1 MLIELAHRVQG
12 ILLRSRRE
20 WIKIKEEFFPLISQ
34 LFSSYVLILAA
45 VPPVIGFLGNLLYGG
60 FRKPY
65 SGWSWSVAGKN
76 LLFSIVTYI
85 FSLIVVYIIGRIIN
99 VLAPIFSSRRSNLN
113 SLKLAIYSL
122 TPYWIGGVLYLVP
135 RTGWILRDLV
145 ALYGI
150 YILYSGFAA
159 SLMETPKEKVLKYLI
174 VSGILAIVLIAG
186 VEIILRTLFAVW
198 GVLRVA

>member
-20 WIKIKEEFFPLISQ
+20 WSKIKEEFFPLISQ

-65 SGWSWSVAGKN
+65 SGWSWNVAGKN

-99 VLAPIFSSRRSNLN
+99 VLAPIFSSHRSNLN

>member
-1 MLIELAHRVQG
+1 
-12 ILLRSRRE
+12 
-20 WIKIKEEFFPLISQ
+20 
-34 LFSSYVLILAA
+34 LAA

-65 SGWSWSVAGKN
+65 SGWSWNVAGKN

-174 VSGILAIVLIAG
+174 VSGILAVVLIAG
-186 VEIILRTLFAVW
+186 VEIILRVLFAVW

>member
-1 MLIELAHRVQG
+1 MIELALRVQG
-12 ILLRSRRE
+12 ILLKPREE

-45 VPPVIGFLGNLLYGG
+45 VPPVIGFLANLLYGG

-65 SGWSWSVAGKN
+65 SGWSWNVAGKN
-76 LLFSIVTYI
+76 LLFFIVTYI

-122 TPYWIGGVLYLVP
+122 TPSWIGGVLYLVP

-198 GVLRVA
+198 GVLRVV

>member
-12 ILLRSRRE
+12 ILLIPRRE

-45 VPPVIGFLGNLLYGG
+45 VPPVIGFLANLLYGG

-65 SGWSWSVAGKN
+65 SGWSWNVAGKN
-76 LLFSIVTYI
+76 LLFSIVAYI

-174 VSGILAIVLIAG
+174 VSGILAMVLIAG

>member
-1 MLIELAHRVQG
+1 MIELAHRVQG

-65 SGWSWSVAGKN
+65 SGWSWSVAGKS

-122 TPYWIGGVLYLVP
+122 TPYWIGGVLYLIP

-174 VSGILAIVLIAG
+174 VSSILAIVLIAG
-186 VEIILRTLFAVW
+186 VEIILRALFAVW
-198 GVLRVA
+198 GVLRVV

>member
-1 MLIELAHRVQG
+1 MIELARRVQG
-12 ILLRSRRE
+12 ILLKPREE

-34 LFSSYVLILAA
+34 LYSSYVLILAA
-45 VPPVIGFLGNLLYGG
+45 VPPVIGFLANLLYGG

-65 SGWSWSVAGKN
+65 SGWSWNVAAKN

-85 FSLIVVYIIGRIIN
+85 FSLIVVYVIGRIIN
-99 VLAPIFSSRRSNLN
+99 VLAPIFASRRSSLN
-113 SLKLAIYSL
+113 SLKLAVYSL
-122 TPYWIGGVLYLVP
+122 TPYWIGGLLYLVP
-135 RTGWILRDLV
+135 RTGWIMRDLI
-145 ALYGI
+145 ALYGV
-150 YILYSGFAA
+150 YILYSGFGA
-159 SLMETPKEKVLKYLI
+159 SLMNTPREKVLKYLI

>member
-1 MLIELAHRVQG
+1 MLIELAHRVKG
-12 ILLRSRRE
+12 ILLKPRRE
-20 WIKIKEEFFPLISQ
+20 WIKIKEEYFPLISQ
-34 LFSSYVLILAA
+34 LFSTYVLILAA
-45 VPPVIGFLGNLLYGG
+45 VPPVIGLLANLLYGG

-186 VEIILRTLFAVW
+186 VEIILRALFAVW

>member
-1 MLIELAHRVQG
+1 MIGLIPRVQG
-12 ILLRSRRE
+12 ILLRPRRE

-34 LFSSYVLILAA
+34 LFSSYVLILVA
-45 VPPVIGFLGNLLYGG
+45 VPPVIRLLANLLYGG

-65 SGWSWSVAGKN
+65 SGWSWNVVGKN
-76 LLFSIVTYI
+76 LLFSIVIYI

-122 TPYWIGGVLYLVP
+122 TPYWIGGMLYLVP

-150 YILYSGFAA
+150 YVLYSGFAA

-186 VEIILRTLFAVW
+186 VEIILRTLFAIW

>member
-12 ILLRSRRE
+12 ILLRPGKE

-45 VPPVIGFLGNLLYGG
+45 VPPVIGFLANLLYGG

-65 SGWSWSVAGKN
+65 SGWSWNVAGKN

-85 FSLIVVYIIGRIIN
+85 FSLIVVYIIGRTIN
-99 VLAPIFSSRRSNLN
+99 VLAPVFSCHRSNLN

-135 RTGWILRDLV
+135 HTGWILRYLV

-159 SLMETPKEKVLKYLI
+159 SLMKTPKEKVLKYLI

-186 VEIILRTLFAVW
+186 VEIILRALFAVW

>member
-65 SGWSWSVAGKN
+65 SGWSWSVAGKS

-99 VLAPIFSSRRSNLN
+99 VLAPIFSSRRSNIN

>member
-12 ILLRSRRE
+12 ILLKPRRE

-45 VPPVIGFLGNLLYGG
+45 VLPVIGFLGNLLYGG

-159 SLMETPKEKVLKYLI
+159 SLMATPKEKVLKYLI
-174 VSGILAIVLIAG
+174 VSGTLAIVLIAG
-186 VEIILRTLFAVW
+186 VEIILRALFAVW

>member
-1 MLIELAHRVQG
+1 
-12 ILLRSRRE
+12 
-20 WIKIKEEFFPLISQ
+20 
-34 LFSSYVLILAA
+34 LAA
-45 VPPVIGFLGNLLYGG
+45 LPPVIGFLANLLYGG

-65 SGWSWSVAGKN
+65 SGWSWNVAGKN
-76 LLFSIVTYI
+76 FLFFIIIYI
-85 FSLIVVYIIGRIIN
+85 ISLIIVYIIGKIIN

-113 SLKLAIYSL
+113 SLKLAVYSL

-135 RTGWILRDLV
+135 RTGWIMRDLV

-159 SLMETPKEKVLKYLI
+159 SLMETPREKVLKYLI

-186 VEIILRTLFAVW
+186 VEIILRILFTAWAVF
-198 GVLRVA
+198 RVA

>member
-1 MLIELAHRVQG
+1 MLIELVRRVQG
-12 ILLRSRRE
+12 ILLKPREE
-20 WIKIKEEFFPLISQ
+20 WIKIKGEFFPLTSQ
-34 LFSSYVLILAA
+34 LYFSYVLILAA
-45 VPPVIGFLGNLLYGG
+45 LPPVIGFLANLLYGG

-65 SGWSWSVAGKN
+65 TGWSWNVASKSF
-76 LLFSIVTYI
+76 LFSIVTYI

-99 VLAPIFSSRRSNLN
+99 FLAPIFSSRQSSLN
-113 SLKLAIYSL
+113 SLKLAVYSL
-122 TPYWIGGVLYLVP
+122 TPFWIGGLLYLVP
-135 RTGWILRDLV
+135 QAGWIMRYLI

-159 SLMETPKEKVLKYLI
+159 SLMETPKEKVLRYLI

-198 GVLRVA
+198 GVLRIA

>member
-1 MLIELAHRVQG
+1 MLIGLIPRVQG
-12 ILLRSRRE
+12 ILLKPRRE

-34 LFSSYVLILAA
+34 LFSSYVLILVA
-45 VPPVIGFLGNLLYGG
+45 VPPVTRLLANLLYGG

-65 SGWSWSVAGKN
+65 SGWSWNVAGKN

-99 VLAPIFSSRRSNLN
+99 VLAPIFSSRRSSLN
-113 SLKLAIYSL
+113 ALKLAIYSL

-186 VEIILRTLFAVW
+186 VEIILRALFAVW

>member
-12 ILLRSRRE
+12 ILLKPREE

-34 LFSSYVLILAA
+34 LYSSYVLILAA
-45 VPPVIGFLGNLLYGG
+45 FPPVIGFLANLLYGG

-65 SGWSWSVAGKN
+65 SGWSWNVAGKN
-76 LLFSIVTYI
+76 FLFSIVTYI
-85 FSLIVVYIIGRIIN
+85 FSLIVVYVIGRIIN
-99 VLAPIFSSRRSNLN
+99 VLAPIFASRRSNLD
-113 SLKLAIYSL
+113 SLKLAVYSL
-122 TPYWIGGVLYLVP
+122 TPYWIGGVSYLVP
-135 RTGWILRDLV
+135 RGGWVLRYLV
-145 ALYGI
+145 AFYGI

-159 SLMETPKEKVLKYLI
+159 SLMKTPKEKVLKYLA

-186 VEIILRTLFAVW
+186 VEIILRILFAAW

>member
-1 MLIELAHRVQG
+1 MLIELVHRVQG
-12 ILLRSRRE
+12 ILLKPREE
-20 WIKIKEEFFPLISQ
+20 WIKIKEEFFPLFSQ

-45 VPPVIGFLGNLLYGG
+45 VPPVIGFLANLLYGG

-65 SGWSWSVAGKN
+65 SGWSWNVAAKN
-76 LLFSIVTYI
+76 LLFSVVTYI
-85 FSLIVVYIIGRIIN
+85 FSLIVVYVIGRIIN
-99 VLAPIFSSRRSNLN
+99 VLAPIFSSRRSSLN
-113 SLKLAIYSL
+113 SLKLAVYSL
-122 TPYWIGGVLYLVP
+122 TPFWVGGLLYLVP
-135 RTGWILRDLV
+135 RTGWIMRDLI

-159 SLMETPKEKVLKYLI
+159 SLMETPREKVLKYLI

-186 VEIILRTLFAVW
+186 VEIILRILFTVW

>member
-1 MLIELAHRVQG
+1 MLIELAHRVKG
-12 ILLRSRRE
+12 ILLKPRRE

-186 VEIILRTLFAVW
+186 VEIILRVLFAVW

>member
-1 MLIELAHRVQG
+1 MLREMVCRVQG
-12 ILLRSRRE
+12 ILLKPREE
-20 WIKIKEEFFPLISQ
+20 WIKIKEEFFPLLSQ

-45 VPPVIGFLGNLLYGG
+45 IPPVIRFLANLLYGG

-65 SGWSWSVAGKN
+65 SGWSWNVAGKN
-76 LLFSIVTYI
+76 FLFSIVTYI
-85 FSLIVVYIIGRIIN
+85 FSLIVVYVIGRIIN
-99 VLAPIFSSRRSNLN
+99 VLAPIFSSRRSNIN
-113 SLKLAIYSL
+113 SLKLAVYSL
-122 TPYWIGGVLYLVP
+122 TPYWIGGLLYLAP

-174 VSGILAIVLIAG
+174 ASGILVIVLIAG

>member
-1 MLIELAHRVQG
+1 MIGLIPRVQG
-12 ILLRSRRE
+12 ILFRSRRE

-45 VPPVIGFLGNLLYGG
+45 LPPVIGFLGNILYGG

-65 SGWSWSVAGKN
+65 SGWSWDVAGKN
-76 LLFSIVTYI
+76 LLFCIVTYI
-85 FSLIVVYIIGRIIN
+85 FSLIIVYVIGRIIN

-159 SLMETPKEKVLKYLI
+159 SLMETPREKVLKYSI

-186 VEIILRTLFAVW
+186 VEIILRALFAVW
-198 GVLRVA
+198 GVLRIA

>member
-1 MLIELAHRVQG
+1 M
-12 ILLRSRRE
+12 
-20 WIKIKEEFFPLISQ
+20 F
-34 LFSSYVLILAA
+34 
-45 VPPVIGFLGNLLYGG
+45 
-60 FRKPY
+60 
-65 SGWSWSVAGKN
+65 
-76 LLFSIVTYI
+76 
-85 FSLIVVYIIGRIIN
+85 
-99 VLAPIFSSRRSNLN
+99 
-113 SLKLAIYSL
+113 
-122 TPYWIGGVLYLVP
+122 YLVP

>member
-1 MLIELAHRVQG
+1 MLRELVHRVQG
-12 ILLRSRRE
+12 ILLKPRE
-20 WIKIKEEFFPLISQ
+20 EWVKVKEEFFPLISQ

-45 VPPVIGFLGNLLYGG
+45 LPPVIGFLANLLYGS

-65 SGWSWSVAGKN
+65 SGWSWNAAGKN
-76 LLFSIVTYI
+76 FLFSIVTYI
-85 FSLIVVYIIGRIIN
+85 FSLIVVYVTGRIIN
-99 VLAPIFSSRRSNLN
+99 VLAPIFSSRRNNLN
-113 SLKLAIYSL
+113 SLKLAVYSL

-145 ALYGI
+145 AMYGI

-159 SLMETPKEKVLKYLI
+159 SLMETPREKVLKYLI

-186 VEIILRTLFAVW
+186 VEIILKTLFAIW

>member
-1 MLIELAHRVQG
+1 MLIELVHRVQG
-12 ILLRSRRE
+12 ILLKSREE

-45 VPPVIGFLGNLLYGG
+45 IPPVIGFLANLLYGD

-65 SGWSWSVAGKN
+65 SGWSWNVAGKN

-85 FSLIVVYIIGRIIN
+85 FSLIVVYVIGRIIN
-99 VLAPIFSSRRSNLN
+99 VLAPIFSSRRSNIN

-135 RTGWILRDLV
+135 RTGWVLRSLI

-159 SLMETPKEKVLKYLI
+159 SLMETPREKVLKYLI
-174 VSGILAIVLIAG
+174 VSGILAIVVIAG